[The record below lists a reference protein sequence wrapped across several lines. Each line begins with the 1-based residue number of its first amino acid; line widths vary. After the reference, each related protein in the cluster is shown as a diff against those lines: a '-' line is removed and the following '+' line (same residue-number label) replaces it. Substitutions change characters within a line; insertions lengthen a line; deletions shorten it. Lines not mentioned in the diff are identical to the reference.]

1 MTDRKDWLKKAAQAR
16 QEMDDDETPAP
27 VEKDPSAGNVAGKS
41 GTVEATK
48 ATPKKRRGANVEAT
62 KEKSKKIVKNPGSRE
77 GKSANLAY
85 TQVSAY
91 VLGQTYTNVKIE
103 LLREGKSRDFSDLVE
118 ELLSAWLKKQKP

>member
-1 MTDRKDWLKKAAQAR
+1 MTDKRLKWLQNAAKTR

-27 VEKDPSAGNVAGKS
+27 VEKDPPAGNVARKS
-41 GTVEATK
+41 HTVEATK
-48 ATPKKRRGANVEAT
+48 ATPKKRRGANVEA
-62 KEKSKKIVKNPGSRE
+62 KSKKVVKNPGSRE

-118 ELLSAWLKKQKP
+118 ELLSAWLKKQKA